1 MVVFKIPDLILEYQR
16 ETGQT
21 ITHDKIAD
29 AVDLHRTTVAKIA
42 SPRKHYNT
50 TIDKI
55 EQVFVYF
62 YNLFKDSG
70 LREITISD
78 FLDVRPETKA
88 A

>member
-1 MVVFKIPDLILEYQR
+1 VP
-16 ETGQT
+16 
-21 ITHDKIAD
+21 
-29 AVDLHRTTVAKIA
+29 TTVAKIA